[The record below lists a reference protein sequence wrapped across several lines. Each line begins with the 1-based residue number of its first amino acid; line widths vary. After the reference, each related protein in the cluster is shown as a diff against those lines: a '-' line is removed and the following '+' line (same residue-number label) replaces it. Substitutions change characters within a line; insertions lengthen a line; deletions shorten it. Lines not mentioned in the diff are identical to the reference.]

1 MSPEA
6 IAVKTEV
13 RGSARERIFLTA
25 RDLFYRLGIRAVG
38 VETIAAEA
46 GTTKMSLYR
55 HFASK
60 DELVAECLKEADRE
74 FWEWWDGVVA
84 AYPGQPR
91 RQVLALFEAFEE
103 RCSCEQH
110 RRGCPIVN
118 AAVEIVEDNHP
129 ALPIVQRHGLEILRR
144 LRAMC
149 REMKARD
156 PDRLGAALTLL
167 VGGALIGRIV
177 FRDPPPRKAV
187 AEAARILIES
197 PEIGAPST

>member
-1 MSPEA
+1 MSTGGIEMSPEA

-91 RQVLALFEAFEE
+91 RQVLVLFEAF
-103 RCSCEQH
+103 
-110 RRGCPIVN
+110 
-118 AAVEIVEDNHP
+118 
-129 ALPIVQRHGLEILRR
+129 
-144 LRAMC
+144 
-149 REMKARD
+149 
-156 PDRLGAALTLL
+156 
-167 VGGALIGRIV
+167 
-177 FRDPPPRKAV
+177 
-187 AEAARILIES
+187 
-197 PEIGAPST
+197 